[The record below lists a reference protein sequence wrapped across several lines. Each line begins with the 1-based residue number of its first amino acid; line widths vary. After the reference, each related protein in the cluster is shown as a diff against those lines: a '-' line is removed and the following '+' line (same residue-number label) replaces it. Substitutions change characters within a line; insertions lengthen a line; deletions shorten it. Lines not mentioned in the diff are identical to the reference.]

1 MSIFIRKLIQLKPV
15 RSNAMSY
22 KVLNA
27 AVEQYRTQEQSLAGA
42 AAAAGVSTTELAAE
56 LRSQGVSLRESD
68 EAFATTT
75 RY

>member
-1 MSIFIRKLIQLKPV
+1 
-15 RSNAMSY
+15 MSY

-27 AVEQYRTQEQSLAGA
+27 AVEQYRTQEQSLTGA
-42 AAAAGVSTTELAAE
+42 AAAAGVSPTELAAE